1 MFITLPVGRL
11 RQENCESEVCQ
22 GYIVRLPINKRLMG
36 GTGGMREGGERG
48 RKGRKRR
55 ERENLSASG
64 DSWEFWGQSLIDCS
78 SSSAQLG

>member
-36 GTGGMREGGERG
+36 GRGNEGGRGEREGGE
-48 RKGRKRR
+48 KKER
-55 ERENLSASG
+55 ERESVC
-64 DSWEFWGQSLIDCS
+64 FWGQ
-78 SSSAQLG
+78 LGILGTVSD

>member
-36 GTGGMREGGERG
+36 GRGERG
-48 RKGRKRR
+48 REGR
-55 ERENLSASG
+55 ERGRGEKGERERICLLLGTAGNSG
-64 DSWEFWGQSLIDCS
+64 DSL
-78 SSSAQLG
+78 